1 MSDDLRTQ
9 RRTINEAYFVI
20 DALLDY
26 GLSNI
31 FTTNEHGFRIQRQ
44 PRTTGSAR
52 YIVRVDK
59 TILATVD
66 IIAIAAYKTVMQ
78 VTLSERIPADDI
90 EKLGIGILSIPFQ
103 TVIDAIENPNDPLRF
118 LDENS
123 LTHQVIDTIRGMRT
137 NEAPNQPAQPAQPK
151 RGDSIDDWLDWREQ
165 EAKRH
170 NKITLQRIAT
180 EGGFTLIS
188 VKRASAERIRRGDKD

>member
-1 MSDDLRTQ
+1 MHYL
-9 RRTINEAYFVI
+9 IMAC
-20 DALLDY
+20 L
-26 GLSNI
+26 I
-31 FTTNEHGFRIQRQ
+31 FSQPMNMGFRIQRQ

-118 LDENS
+118 PRRKQPYSPGYRHNP
-123 LTHQVIDTIRGMRT
+123 GMRT

>member
-31 FTTNEHGFRIQRQ
+31 FTTNQHGFRIQRQ

-78 VTLSERIPADDI
+78 VTLSEKIPADNI

-137 NEAPNQPAQPAQPK
+137 NEAPDQPAQPAQPK
-151 RGDSIDDWLDWREQ
+151 RGDSIDAWLDWRERQ
-165 EAKRH
+165 NKKGHRLTLDALAKDS
-170 NKITLQRIAT
+170 
-180 EGGFTLIS
+180 GFSIDKL
-188 VKRASAERIRRGDKD
+188 KRASAKRK